1 MGENGVLA
9 TCLTN
14 PSGVGV
20 LSGTLVCATD
30 LGTRRIL
37 RPKILPGAP
46 AALTSTQAAG
56 TPNTSAVAARTVV
69 GVTCGSR
76 TRTLPASFMAKASTS
91 VNIRIAAA
99 SAAVDAATTASA
111 KAFAA
116 STARGAAFSKTAP
129 AAPLGPPAPAVP
141 PALEPDQLS
150 FDDGSMHTAEDDR
163 VRQLEEGESEE
174 EGLRGA
180 GITYTVAELR
190 TGVPDGEGNS
200 LLMEYDPETFQYVIW
215 KEHRGAGAHRE
226 VLRTIPKKFAPGP
239 PRPRPRAALP
249 PPRKLEI
256 MADDE
261 PEKA

>member
-1 MGENGVLA
+1 MSRISNDPCARGAERGRNRTGVPGGTLSCWTSRRLGRQSTARSYSWSQGNRTPNANRERINAILESRKKNRIHPNRSTSPSGDLNAPPGLGENGVLA
-9 TCLTN
+9 TCLT

-129 AAPLGPPAPAVP
+129 AAPRVAVI
-141 PALEPDQLS
+141 S
-150 FDDGSMHTAEDDR
+150 GSAASWSAVASSMTYP
-163 VRQLEEGESEE
+163 
-174 EGLRGA
+174 GA
-180 GITYTVAELR
+180 M
-190 TGVPDGEGNS
+190 
-200 LLMEYDPETFQYVIW
+200 LL
-215 KEHRGAGAHRE
+215 A
-226 VLRTIPKKFAPGP
+226 
-239 PRPRPRAALP
+239 
-249 PPRKLEI
+249 
-256 MADDE
+256 
-261 PEKA
+261 